1 MKNSKSSFPVITQL
15 LSMFFISISLI
26 LLQDCKTDKNQEKI
40 KEIEVKKE
48 SVIEVIT
55 EAMDFQLPDT
65 ISSGWNTFK
74 YFNNSEE
81 PHFFILEKMPD
92 SIRIENYKKELIPPF
107 IAAFN
112 YFIEGNNEAGM
123 KEFENI
129 PEWFSK
135 VSLGGGVGLTSAH
148 STSQSTIYLNPGIYV
163 MECYVRMPNGMAH
176 AFMGMI
182 KELVVIEEKTNQE
195 APIADYNISLSS
207 AEGITFLDSLKVGD
221 YTFAVNFKDQKQY
234 ETMLGH
240 DINLV
245 KLENVSLLD
254 TLSTWINAADLKA
267 FRSPAPKGL
276 TFLGGV
282 EDLPQGNTG
291 YFNVS
296 LDEGYYVLISE
307 IPDALK
313 RKMYKTFSVY

>member
-1 MKNSKSSFPVITQL
+1 MKNSKSSFPVLKQL
-15 LSMFFISISLI
+15 LSVFFITSLLI
-26 LLQDCKTDKNQEKI
+26 IIQSCKTDKNQEKI

-48 SVIEVIT
+48 NVIEVIT
-55 EAMDFQLPDT
+55 EAMDFQIPDT

-81 PHFFILEKMPD
+81 PHFFIFEKMPEG
-92 SIRIENYKKELIPPF
+92 IRIDNYKKELIPPF
-107 IAAFN
+107 LAAFN
-112 YFIEGNNEAGM
+112 YFIEGNTEAGL

-129 PEWFSK
+129 PEWFSR
-135 VSLGGGVGLTSAH
+135 VELGGGVGLTSAH
-148 STSQSTIYLNPGIYV
+148 TIAQSTIYLNPGIYV

-182 KELVVIEEKTNQE
+182 KELVVTEEKTNQE
-195 APIADYNISLSS
+195 APIADYNISISS
-207 AEGITFLDSLKVGD
+207 TEGITFLDSLKAGD

-245 KLENVSLLD
+245 KLEDISLLD

-267 FRSPAPKGL
+267 FRTPSPKGL

-296 LDEGYYVLISE
+296 LVEGNYVLISE
-307 IPDALK
+307 IPDAIK